1 VCIVL
6 RNCAINKK
14 QESETKP
21 NNQINLLSSTT
32 KLHSYSMTEYHSL
45 TQLVGKNLRPQKK
58 KRCDERLQQMETNTL
73 GPTPGRNKQWELLYP
88 NLGSQLNMVVN
99 DTNQVLVQHNKDLEN
114 NIEISNMEG
123 SEEIPQNG
131 KQAATPAFKT
141 PRCNESHQLEL
152 SRCGLEP

>member
-1 VCIVL
+1 
-6 RNCAINKK
+6 
-14 QESETKP
+14 
-21 NNQINLLSSTT
+21 
-32 KLHSYSMTEYHSL
+32 
-45 TQLVGKNLRPQKK
+45 
-58 KRCDERLQQMETNTL
+58 METNTL
-73 GPTPGRNKQWELLYP
+73 GPTPRRNKQWELLYP